1 MRCSRS
7 LSHLKSREGRRV
19 LLGQSGKLAFHGI
32 RAVFLCAMCFVIL
45 YPTLYM
51 VSLSFRESRDLLDP
65 TVIWIPKHWTLDNYR
80 AVIETLKYGRLLTE
94 KQRQVMELY
103 HEENLSLAEIAEEF
117 GISRQGVHDTLKKAE
132 HLLIEYE
139 DKLGLVAKLMK
150 SRHAIAEIDGIID
163 SLTASIEDKEAAAK
177 LQEVKGI
184 INKLEE

>member
-1 MRCSRS
+1 MERLNMESIEKIS
-7 LSHLKSREGRRV
+7 L
-19 LLGQSGKLAFHGI
+19 
-32 RAVFLCAMCFVIL
+32 L
-45 YPTLYM
+45 YD
-51 VSLSFRESRDLLDP
+51 F
-65 TVIWIPKHWTLDNYR
+65 
-80 AVIETLKYGRLLTE
+80 YGRLLTE

-132 HLLIEYE
+132 HLLTEYE

-163 SLTASIEDKEAAAK
+163 GLTISIEDRETAAK
-177 LQEVKGI
+177 LQEVKSI

>member
-1 MRCSRS
+1 MERLNMESIEKIS
-7 LSHLKSREGRRV
+7 L
-19 LLGQSGKLAFHGI
+19 
-32 RAVFLCAMCFVIL
+32 L
-45 YPTLYM
+45 YD
-51 VSLSFRESRDLLDP
+51 F
-65 TVIWIPKHWTLDNYR
+65 
-80 AVIETLKYGRLLTE
+80 YGRLLTE

-132 HLLIEYE
+132 HLLTEYE

-150 SRHAIAEIDGIID
+150 SRHAIAEIDRIIDGIID

>member
-1 MRCSRS
+1 MERLNMESIEKIS
-7 LSHLKSREGRRV
+7 L
-19 LLGQSGKLAFHGI
+19 
-32 RAVFLCAMCFVIL
+32 L
-45 YPTLYM
+45 YD
-51 VSLSFRESRDLLDP
+51 F
-65 TVIWIPKHWTLDNYR
+65 
-80 AVIETLKYGRLLTE
+80 YGRLLTE

-132 HLLIEYE
+132 HLLTEYE

-150 SRHAIAEIDGIID
+150 SRHAIAEIDRIIDGIID
-163 SLTASIEDKEAAAK
+163 SLTASIEGKSLDKNEYSKYNEYKEAAAK

>member
-1 MRCSRS
+1 MERLNMETIEKIS
-7 LSHLKSREGRRV
+7 LLYDFY
-19 LLGQSGKLAFHGI
+19 GK
-32 RAVFLCAMCFVIL
+32 
-45 YPTLYM
+45 
-51 VSLSFRESRDLLDP
+51 
-65 TVIWIPKHWTLDNYR
+65 
-80 AVIETLKYGRLLTE
+80 LLTE

-132 HLLIEYE
+132 HLLTEYE

-150 SRHAIAEIDGIID
+150 SRHAIAEIDRIIDGITD
-163 SLTASIEDKEAAAK
+163 SLTASVEDKGEDKSEYKEAVAK

>member
-1 MRCSRS
+1 MEKLNTGDMESIEKIS
-7 LSHLKSREGRRV
+7 L
-19 LLGQSGKLAFHGI
+19 
-32 RAVFLCAMCFVIL
+32 L
-45 YPTLYM
+45 YD
-51 VSLSFRESRDLLDP
+51 F
-65 TVIWIPKHWTLDNYR
+65 
-80 AVIETLKYGRLLTE
+80 YGRLLTE
-94 KQRQVMELY
+94 KQRQGMELY

-132 HLLIEYE
+132 HLLTEYE

-163 SLTASIEDKEAAAK
+163 SLTASIEGKSLDKNEYSKYNEYKEAAVK